1 MNKQEEPPGKVKL
14 DVKSKPRMWDETF
27 QLMSWWDSESVQKA
41 RIMVVGAGALGNE
54 VLKNLALLNV
64 GQILIVD
71 FDEIEYANLSR
82 SILYRESDVGKHQL
96 KSEVAARRIREI
108 NPNVKVMTIAADIGV
123 DVGLGVFRRMDCV
136 IGCLDN
142 RLARLMINRNC
153 FLVGKTWIDGA
164 IENLAGQL
172 NVYQMGKACY
182 ECQLSESEWANI
194 RFKLGC
200 PDIARRNETL
210 GKIPTTPLSASIIG
224 AMQVQEALKI
234 IHGNEGQ
241 SLAGQ
246 GFKYEGMHNM
256 IIIYDA
262 PALKEECGSHYT
274 IENLVEAPELT
285 SGSTVGETLAWLKEK
300 LGTDDPVVQLDNEVV
315 LELTSR
321 ESERTHE
328 VMVAKPHL
336 GDEIL
341 LKLQEVPGEEIMITR
356 SVQAIDSSSR
366 QDLALSAFGIPPLH
380 ILQVETE
387 DDIHFV
393 ELTGDEK
400 YVTFA

>member
-1 MNKQEEPPGKVKL
+1 
-14 DVKSKPRMWDETF
+14 
-27 QLMSWWDSESVQKA
+27 
-41 RIMVVGAGALGNE
+41 
-54 VLKNLALLNV
+54 
-64 GQILIVD
+64 
-71 FDEIEYANLSR
+71 
-82 SILYRESDVGKHQL
+82 
-96 KSEVAARRIREI
+96 
-108 NPNVKVMTIAADIGV
+108 
-123 DVGLGVFRRMDCV
+123 MDCV

-153 FLVGKTWIDGA
+153 FMVNKTWIDGA

-172 NVYQMGKACY
+172 NVYQRGKACY
-182 ECQLSESEWANI
+182 ECQLSESEWGNI

-200 PDIARRNETL
+200 PDIARRNETM

-262 PALKEECGSHYT
+262 PALKEECGSHYA
-274 IENLVEAPELT
+274 IENLIEAPEL
-285 SGSTVGETLAWLKEK
+285 SSDSSLVEALSWLRKK
-300 LGTDDPVVQLDNEVV
+300 LGTDNPVIQLDNEVV

-321 ESERTHE
+321 ETERTHD
-328 VMVAKPHL
+328 VMVTKPHL
-336 GDEIL
+336 GDEII
-341 LKLQEVPGEEIMITR
+341 LKLQEIPGEEIMITN
-356 SVQAIDSSSR
+356 SIQSLDSDFDKQELPLSS
-366 QDLALSAFGIPPLH
+366 FGIPPLH

-400 YVTFA
+400 YLTFA